1 MKNVK
6 KYLSTMLAL
15 ALALPMFTGC
25 NNGLDEY
32 PSDAQIPA
40 PSDKFTTDIQFV
52 SRLSDAALCTSEE
65 ECRAVHDYIVTTLNG
80 KNGSWLTILDRAD
93 NGKLSEM
100 LGTAFDS
107 YRWTTFAFNRIVD
120 KTSYQGSM
128 LYVNQCLTESKGV
141 PCGAGCYVTGL
152 TTGMTGVRTDKN
164 DLGEVTGTTAV
175 SFDVNVVTAR
185 FDTADQIAAFG
196 GSEGVLRS
204 FYNDNMP
211 FLMIGT
217 VKNDLFGSLQG
228 IGQSV
233 GTSYGFNVFEVA
245 KGTQYTI
252 FLLTEERFWGLN
264 DVQKET
270 LADGIESYA
279 IKVMW

>member
-1 MKNVK
+1 MKNAK
-6 KYLSTMLAL
+6 KYLSNVLAL
-15 ALALPMFTGC
+15 VWAAPLLTGC

-32 PSDAQIPA
+32 PSDAPIPA
-40 PSDKFTTDIQFV
+40 PSDKFTTEIQFV
-52 SRLSDAALCTSEE
+52 SRLSDAPLCSDESD
-65 ECRAVHDYIVTTLNG
+65 CQAVNDYIVTTLNG
-80 KNGSWLTILDRAD
+80 KNGSWLTVLDRAD
-93 NGKLSEM
+93 NNYLSEM
-100 LGTAFDS
+100 LGTAFSS
-107 YRWTTFAFNRIVD
+107 YRWTTFAFNRIVG
-120 KTSYQGSM
+120 KSAYQGSM

-141 PCGAGCYVTGL
+141 ACGTGCYVTGL

-185 FDTADQIAAFG
+185 FETEEQLAAFG

-211 FLMIGT
+211 LLMIGT
-217 VKNDLFGSLQG
+217 VKNDLFESLQRA
-228 IGQSV
+228 GQSV
-233 GTSYGFNVFEVA
+233 GVSYGFNVFEVA
-245 KGTQYTI
+245 KGSQYTI

-264 DVQKET
+264 GVET
-270 LADGIESYA
+270 QTLTDGIESYR

>member
-1 MKNVK
+1 MKNAK
-6 KYLSTMLAL
+6 KYLSTLLAL
-15 ALALPMFTGC
+15 AWVAPLLTGC

-32 PSDAQIPA
+32 PSDAPIPA
-40 PSDKFTTDIQFV
+40 PSDKFTTEVQFV
-52 SRLSDAALCTSEE
+52 SGLSDAPLCADEAD
-65 ECRAVHDYIVTTLNG
+65 CQAVHDYIVTTLNG

-93 NGKLSEM
+93 NNNLSKT
-100 LGTAFDS
+100 LGMAFDS
-107 YRWTTFAFNRIVD
+107 YRWTTFAFNRIVG

-141 PCGAGCYVTGL
+141 ACGTGCYVTGL

-164 DLGEVTGTTAV
+164 DLGEVTGTTNV

-185 FDTADQIAAFG
+185 FETEEQLAAFG

-204 FYNDNMP
+204 FYNENMP
-211 FLMIGT
+211 LLMIGT
-217 VKNDLFGSLQG
+217 VKNDLFESLQRV
-228 IGQSV
+228 GQST
-233 GTSYGFNVFEVA
+233 GASYGFNVFEVA
-245 KGTQYTI
+245 RGAQYTI

-264 DVQKET
+264 GVET
-270 LADGIESYA
+270 VKLADGIESYR